1 MTYFSDKFLKSNAPE
16 VEIRRDLHRFPET
29 AFLEYRTASRIAETL
44 DDLGYRVRTGTG
56 AMNAASLSNPPP
68 EEEAQEAVQR
78 ALANGGVLR
87 WIEQMDGGLTA
98 VVAEKS
104 FGLGPVLAF
113 RFDMDALTLVET
125 QGQDHL
131 PQQDDFNS
139 TDPDRMHGCG
149 HDGHVAIGLT
159 VARRLAEMD
168 GLTGT
173 IRLIFQPAEEGGRGA
188 VPIIDAGLLDDVD
201 YLFVA
206 HLGCFL
212 GSGKLAPDASGFL
225 HSTKLKV
232 TFTGTSS
239 HAAMA
244 PQLGR
249 NALLAGATATLN
261 VHGMSRIAGEES
273 FVNVGKMTGGTTFNI
288 IADHCEILMEV
299 RAETADGH
307 RYLLDRAEVII
318 AGAAQMQ
325 GVTYEMQIVS
335 QLNGNWNHPDALAII
350 DRAARRLPEL
360 EVLES
365 WPIGGGDDASK
376 MIARVHER
384 GGVAAYFIIGSDI
397 TAPHHAQNFDFDEAS
412 LATGRQVFEAIAQE
426 ILGAKVTKS

>member
-1 MTYFSDKFLKSNAPE
+1 MTYFTDAFLKSNAPE
-16 VEIRRDLHRFPET
+16 IDIRRDLHRFPET
-29 AFLEYRTASRIAETL
+29 AFLEYRTASRIAESL
-44 DDLGYRVRTGTG
+44 DGLGYNVRTGAD
-56 AMNAASLSNPPP
+56 AMKAASLSNPPP
-68 EEEAQEAVQR
+68 AEMAQEAVQR
-78 ALANGGVLR
+78 ALANGGVAR
-87 WIEQMDGGLTA
+87 WIAQMDGGLTA
-98 VVAEKS
+98 VVAEKT
-104 FGLGPVLAF
+104 FGPGPVVAF
-113 RFDMDALTLVET
+113 RFDMDALDLVET
-125 QGQDHL
+125 QTQDHV
-131 PQQDDFNS
+131 PHQNDFTS
-139 TDPDRMHGCG
+139 TDADRMHGCG

-159 VARRLAEMD
+159 VARRLAEME

-212 GSGKLAPDASGFL
+212 GSGKLAADASGFL
-225 HSTKLKV
+225 HSTKLIV
-232 TFTGTSS
+232 TFKGTSS

-288 IADHCEILMEV
+288 IADHCELMMEV
-299 RAETADGH
+299 RAETAAGH
-307 RYLLDRAEVII
+307 SYLLERAEAII

-325 GVTYEMQIVS
+325 GVDHDIRIMS

-350 DRAARRLPEL
+350 ARAARSLPDL

-376 MIARVHER
+376 MVARVHER